1 MSEGYRSIDSVAA
14 SVKGRTR
21 REREGDGRTD
31 GQIDKRWKSQKSSR
45 PVEEDGAWMEHDP
58 PPPLLPNYRLQLNAL
73 DGGREG
79 WMAGGNR
86 RYIAWPATEVVKFHT
101 I

>member
-31 GQIDKRWKSQKSSR
+31 GRTDRQTMEK
-45 PVEEDGAWMEHDP
+45 PEEQPARGGGRSVDGARSTTAAAAE
-58 PPPLLPNYRLQLNAL
+58 LQ
-73 DGGREG
+73 
-79 WMAGGNR
+79 
-86 RYIAWPATEVVKFHT
+86 ITT
-101 I
+101 